1 VNRTLLL
8 ARTQLLDARKKRP
21 TPYVDTTL
29 YTSWNAMF
37 VSAYLEAAQVLDTAP
52 ALAENSAQAP
62 INQQTPAYCRAFAL
76 RTLDRF
82 LAESWDDRRGFSH
95 RLGGERLEGGLD
107 DQVFMAAALL
117 DAFEAT
123 LDRRYFD
130 AAERAAK
137 LFLEKFGDPAGGG
150 FFDRASDA
158 APMGGLDVRR
168 KPLQDSPTPG
178 GNPIAAIVL
187 DRLHDYTR
195 NAAYREASDA
205 TLAAFAGGA
214 AEFGLFAATY
224 GLASVLHARHPI
236 QVVVTGKGADDAAMQ
251 LERAARMH
259 YRFGKA
265 VLRVAPGSSDVTSAE
280 GFTPPSSLP
289 ASLQG
294 TLPHLRAAEAQ
305 AYVCAGGACY
315 PPVNDAGKL
324 AELLLR
330 VGAETGA
337 SAR

>member
-1 VNRTLLL
+1 
-8 ARTQLLDARKKRP
+8 
-21 TPYVDTTL
+21 
-29 YTSWNAMF
+29 MF
-37 VSAYLEAAQVLDTAP
+37 VSAYLEAAQLLDAAP
-52 ALAENSAQAP
+52 ALAENSAQA
-62 INQQTPAYCRAFAL
+62 PAYCRAFAL

-82 LAESWDDRRGFSH
+82 LAEGWDDRRGFAH
-95 RLGGERLEGGLD
+95 RLGGNRLDGSLD

-178 GNPIAAIVL
+178 GNAIAAIVL
-187 DRLHDYTR
+187 DRLHDYTG
-195 NAAYREASDA
+195 NAAYRERSDA

-214 AEFGLFAATY
+214 AEYGLFAATY

-236 QVVVTGKGADDAAMQ
+236 QVVVTGTRDDARAAQ
-251 LERAARMH
+251 LEQAARLH

-265 VLRVAPGSSDVTSAE
+265 VFRLAPASSDATGAPAS
-280 GFTPPSSLP
+280 TLPPS
-289 ASLQG
+289 LQD
-294 TLPHLRAAEAQ
+294 TLPHLRAADAQ
-305 AYVCAGGACY
+305 AFVCAGGACY
-315 PPVNDAGKL
+315 PPLNDAGKL
-324 AELLLR
+324 SELLAR

-337 SAR
+337 AAH